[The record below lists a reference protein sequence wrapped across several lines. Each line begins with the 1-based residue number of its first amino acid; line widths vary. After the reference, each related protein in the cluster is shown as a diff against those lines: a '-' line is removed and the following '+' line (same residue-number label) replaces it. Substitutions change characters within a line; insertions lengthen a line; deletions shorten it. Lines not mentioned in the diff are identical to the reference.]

1 MAKTAAK
8 AQPKKEVRISG
19 KFTRFTFER
28 IAKSFGLTDSEAKA
42 LFQYSVAQGITK
54 PAGRTGLLNDVEI
67 WEQKS
72 I

>member
-8 AQPKKEVRISG
+8 PQPKKEVKIPG